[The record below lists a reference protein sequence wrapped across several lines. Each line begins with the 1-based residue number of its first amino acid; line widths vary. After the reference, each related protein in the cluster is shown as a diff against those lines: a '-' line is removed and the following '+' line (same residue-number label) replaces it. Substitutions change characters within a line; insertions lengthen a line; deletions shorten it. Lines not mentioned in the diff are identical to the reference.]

1 MRKVTLSALAIA
13 LAMGLSAVHR
23 AKKKVMTRLLMM
35 LQLSNRINLH
45 QKIIRQT
52 NLHQKMIQQIKQTN
66 QITKNNQPDL
76 T

>member
-1 MRKVTLSALAIA
+1 
-13 LAMGLSAVHR
+13 
-23 AKKKVMTRLLMM
+23 MTRLLMM

-52 NLHQKMIQQIKQTN
+52 NLYQKMIQKINLHQKMIQQIKQTN
-66 QITKNNQPDL
+66 QITKNNQLDL